1 MIAAKKAYEDAGELQ
16 KLQKK
21 LAYDQQKERFEIWLH
36 RKQMIERAAR
46 LRQLERMNT
55 ENTAQQANLK
65 IEMEAKLRETKRK
78 QVEEARKA
86 AEKMRIQI
94 EEAAARA
101 REIRARSEDARRRA
115 EVKGAVEKAIL
126 EQQDIIKIK

>member
-1 MIAAKKAYEDAGELQ
+1 
-16 KLQKK
+16 
-21 LAYDQQKERFEIWLH
+21 
-36 RKQMIERAAR
+36 
-46 LRQLERMNT
+46 
-55 ENTAQQANLK
+55 
-65 IEMEAKLRETKRK
+65 MEAKLRETKRK